1 MNPTADPVNAELQAG
16 GGNPASSL
24 TAKEIITFSPTILSH
39 LKQIYEHEVRR
50 VAPGFNLESC
60 HERSADSAAHI
71 TGHNESTQ
79 GHVYE
84 RSSEQKAPSTPFGSF
99 DEFLAHAASSS
110 CNALGPPKTYD
121 LHHPISS
128 YFISSSHNT
137 YLTGN
142 QLYSRS
148 STDGYKNVLLRG
160 CRCIEIDVWDGES
173 PDDTSGS
180 SSDEEPE
187 VHGLRNRLK
196 HGLGHLGHHLPAAS
210 EYKERAS
217 RAQQEQH
224 RAPKPWRSQAARAEP
239 RVLHGYTATREVP
252 FRDVCETIGKYA
264 FQTSDMPVIVS
275 LEVHACLEQQ
285 EIMVEIMEEMWR
297 DHLVDH
303 PLPESGGDAHDAT
316 DIPLP
321 KLSDLR
327 NKILIKVKYTPPKPP
342 PSKKPPPA
350 PEQLANIDSTLPS
363 AALPDSSD
371 SDSASSAHAQK
382 SKILSTLSRLGVY
395 TRSYH
400 FRSFSTPE
408 AAIPTH
414 VFALSEKSLL
424 GVHAADP
431 AALFAH
437 NRDFLMRAYPKGLR
451 VSSSNLDPA
460 PFWQQGV
467 QMVALNW
474 QVWDRGMMLNE
485 AMFAGEGGWVLK
497 PEGYRGSNGH
507 GGGDGGGSGSLSTT
521 AAMQQ
526 PDHAARAPPSLAI
539 EVLAAQNLPL
549 PPSCKDERH
558 FRPYVKCELHLFSPP
573 PAPAARAYTTTP
585 TPPTP
590 PHNNGGGRGPPK
602 LKQRTRP
609 SRGADADFGRQL
621 LRFDA
626 VGAVG
631 AGAAGPGPGSGTRAT
646 EALSFV
652 RFKVMHDDSFGR
664 DDLAA
669 WACLRL
675 DRVREGY
682 VFVHLYDARGMQT
695 AGVLLVRVAKGG

>member
-1 MNPTADPVNAELQAG
+1 MDPTAGPVNAELQAG

-24 TAKEIITFSPTILSH
+24 TAKEITAFSPTILRH
-39 LKQIYEHEVRR
+39 LKQIYEHEIREA
-50 VAPGFNLESC
+50 APGFGQGSC
-60 HERSADSAAHI
+60 DERSAESAAHV
-71 TGHNESTQ
+71 TSDNDYTRGD
-79 GHVYE
+79 VYE
-84 RSSEQKAPSTPFGSF
+84 TSLGQRRYSTPFGSF

-121 LHHPISS
+121 LDHPISN

-187 VHGLRNRLK
+187 IHGLRNRLK
-196 HGLGHLGHHLPAAS
+196 HGLGHLGHHLQAAS
-210 EYKERAS
+210 KHREQAS
-217 RAQQEQH
+217 HAQQEQQS
-224 RAPKPWRSQAARAEP
+224 APKPWRSQAARAEP

-275 LEVHACLEQQ
+275 LEVHACLGQQ
-285 EIMVEIMEEMWR
+285 EVMVEIMEEMWR

-303 PLPESGGDAHDAT
+303 VLPASGGDAHGANDV
-316 DIPLP
+316 PLP

-350 PEQLANIDSTLPS
+350 PEQLAKIDSALPS
-363 AALPDSSD
+363 AAPPDSPD
-371 SDSASSAHAQK
+371 SDSEAPSSAPAQK

-400 FRSFSTPE
+400 FRSFTTPE

-431 AALFAH
+431 TALFAH

-497 PEGYRGSNGH
+497 PEGYRSSGGH
-507 GGGDGGGSGSLSTT
+507 GGGGDGGGGSGGFSATT
-521 AAMQQ
+521 AMQQ
-526 PDHAARAPPSLAI
+526 IDDVSRAPPSLAI

-549 PPSCKDERH
+549 PPSCKDERDL
-558 FRPYVKCELHLFSPP
+558 RPYVKCELHLSPP
-573 PAPAARAYTTTP
+573 PPSPAARAHATTRTP
-585 TPPTP
+585 STPL
-590 PHNNGGGRGPPK
+590 HSNGGHGPPK

-626 VGAVG
+626 VGG
-631 AGAAGPGPGSGTRAT
+631 GAT

-652 RFKVMHDDSFGR
+652 RFKVVHDDSFGR
-664 DDLAA
+664 DDVAA

-675 DRVREGY
+675 DRVRQGY
-682 VFVHLYDARGMQT
+682 AFVHLYDAHGMQT